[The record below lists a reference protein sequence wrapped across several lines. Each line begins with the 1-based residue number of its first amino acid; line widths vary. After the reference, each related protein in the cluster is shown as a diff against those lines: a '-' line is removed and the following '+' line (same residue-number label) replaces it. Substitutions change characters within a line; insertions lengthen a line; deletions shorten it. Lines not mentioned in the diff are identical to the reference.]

1 MKKISKFVGDFD
13 FLSNFFEVD
22 VRFAGILY
30 PSSEAA
36 FQAQKCV
43 EDGDK
48 LQFTR
53 LKPSQA
59 KRLGRR
65 VCMRSDWEDIKV
77 NVMTRIVRAKF
88 TQHEVLGNLL
98 YRTGDAELIE
108 GNTWNDTFW
117 GVCDGI
123 GENHLGKIL
132 MQIRDELKE
141 AREKMLERR
150 DYYIDA
156 LDISHR
162 CPTLDRYCRNL
173 TRLAAKGKLPKCYAR
188 DAEIEQIQ
196 IALCRHTKP
205 NIMLT
210 GDTGCGKTAIVE
222 GLAQKLEAALY
233 QRWVEADDCIPLS
246 LLSPDLPMVYELSC
260 GDILG
265 GAKYRG
271 DFEERLQK
279 IIHELEKVKR
289 EVILFIDEAHLLTT
303 LGEAEG
309 AVSAANLLKPALAR
323 GEFNVIAATTD
334 TEFKEYLATDKALVR
349 RFTRIDVK
357 PIPESY
363 RGECAL
369 SILNDYS
376 EAFGIPYATDVDKDF
391 LIQIVLGPM
400 SDRSFPCEF
409 VDTIDQMFA
418 EAKFREKPSLNK
430 EDFQKAVCSRTGC
443 LVI

>member
-1 MKKISKFVGDFD
+1 MY
-13 FLSNFFEVD
+13 E
-22 VRFAGILY
+22 
-30 PSSEAA
+30 
-36 FQAQKCV
+36 
-43 EDGDK
+43 
-48 LQFTR
+48 R
-53 LKPSQA
+53 LD
-59 KRLGRR
+59 R
-65 VCMRSDWEDIKV
+65 
-77 NVMTRIVRAKF
+77 
-88 TQHEVLGNLL
+88 
-98 YRTGDAELIE
+98 
-108 GNTWNDTFW
+108 
-117 GVCDGI
+117 
-123 GENHLGKIL
+123 
-132 MQIRDELKE
+132 
-141 AREKMLERR
+141 
-150 DYYIDA
+150 YIDA

-162 CPTLDRYCRNL
+162 CPTLDKYCRNL
-173 TRLAAKGKLPKCYAR
+173 TFLAAKGKLPKCYAR

-196 IALCRHTKP
+196 IAMHRHTKP

-222 GLAQKLEAALY
+222 GLAQELEHALY
-233 QRWVEADDCIPLS
+233 QRWIESDDCEPLL

-271 DFEERLQK
+271 DFEERLQN

-334 TEFKEYLATDKALVR
+334 AEFREHLSKDKALVR
-349 RFTRIDVK
+349 RFTRVDIK
-357 PIPESY
+357 PIQEIY

-376 EAFGIPYATDVDKDF
+376 EAFDIPYAKDVDKDF
-391 LIQIVLGPM
+391 LIQIILGPM
-400 SDRSFPCEF
+400 SDQSFPCEF
-409 VDTIDQMFA
+409 IDTIDQMFA
-418 EAKFREKPSLNK
+418 EAKFRKKTSLNR
-430 EDFQKAVCSRTGC
+430 EDFQKAVCYRTGC